1 MIEVYRIGENGDD
14 KPIRLKIEDKLI
26 LNKKG
31 EPKRFSSYLEALS
44 YGQRLLEKKDGNK
57 QLCAHMGRSAF
68 RASKAGCWG

>member
-1 MIEVYRIGENGDD
+1 LGHTVIEVYRIGENGDD

-57 QLCAHMGRSAF
+57 
-68 RASKAGCWG
+68 

>member
-1 MIEVYRIGENGDD
+1 MIDVYRIGENGDD

-57 QLCAHMGRSAF
+57 
-68 RASKAGCWG
+68 

>member
-26 LNKKG
+26 LNKKE

-57 QLCAHMGRSAF
+57 
-68 RASKAGCWG
+68 

>member
-31 EPKRFSSYLEALS
+31 ETKEVLLLS
-44 YGQRLLEKKDGNK
+44 
-57 QLCAHMGRSAF
+57 
-68 RASKAGCWG
+68 